1 MSYYA
6 LVESR
11 TKDLHLLDSEYI
23 LNESFSKRRFKTVK
37 EAMRF
42 AKALAERRV
51 QNSVDLAIIHIRV
64 ADEVDRGIYTTPY
77 TAIEVRK
84 GDTKDTFSY
93 IE

>member
-11 TKDLHLLDSEYI
+11 TKDLDIIDSEYI
-23 LNESFSKRRFKTVK
+23 LNRSFSKRKFNTAK

-51 QNSVDLAIIHIRV
+51 RNNVDLAIIHIQV
-64 ADEVDRGIYTTPY
+64 STEVDRGIYTTPY
-77 TAIEVRK
+77 MAVEIRK
-84 GDTKDTFSY
+84 GDT
-93 IE
+93 E